1 MIYVNA
7 WNMIFNRCFHLTLHS
22 YKQQIHLANIF
33 KNERIETSLSVNG
46 SVLPNKFGL
55 MGHY

>member
-1 MIYVNA
+1 MWYSIDG
-7 WNMIFNRCFHLTLHS
+7 LTLL
-22 YKQQIHLANIF
+22 YKQQIHLANVF